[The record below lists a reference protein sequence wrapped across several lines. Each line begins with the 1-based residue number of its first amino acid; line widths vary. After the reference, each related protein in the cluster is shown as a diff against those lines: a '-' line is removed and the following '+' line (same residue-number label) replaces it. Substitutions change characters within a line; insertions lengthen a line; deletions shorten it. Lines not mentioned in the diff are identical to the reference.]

1 MLGPAIATW
10 FTADFSHRDPETAE
24 ALLRSLCG
32 TDQEGYAA
40 TCEALAQFDVRHRLG
55 SIANDA
61 TAIAGGQDV
70 ATPPLSLRYI
80 AEHIPGCRYLEL
92 AGTAH
97 LAPAEHPDLIVDERL
112 TNTRSPI

>member
-24 ALLRSLCG
+24 ALLRSLCD

-40 TCEALAQFDVRHRLG
+40 TCEALAQFDVRHHLG